1 MGAPKYNNNVYLLKD
16 KNKPEAND
24 NTRLKAEIEAYR
36 NKIAEKLKNP
46 QDLKKAILILE
57 KMLNPKK

>member
-1 MGAPKYNNNVYLLKD
+1 MAAPKLNHNLTLKND
-16 KNKPEAND
+16 KPEASD
-24 NTRLKAEIEAYR
+24 NTRLKSEIEAYK

-57 KMLNPKK
+57 KMLNSKK

>member
-1 MGAPKYNNNVYLLKD
+1 MAAPKLNHNLTLKD
-16 KNKPEAND
+16 KPEASD
-24 NTRLKAEIEAYR
+24 NTRLKSEIEAYK

-57 KMLNPKK
+57 KMLNSKK

>member
-1 MGAPKYNNNVYLLKD
+1 MGAPKYNNNVLLLKD
-16 KNKPEAND
+16 KQKPEASE
-24 NTRLKAEIEAYR
+24 NTRLKAEIEAYK

-46 QDLKKAILILE
+46 KDLKKAILILE